1 MCEWLDPDVAILLS
15 CLSRFIRRC
24 LLTTSVKTSFETA
37 VCPSVC
43 TDCRPPVAGS
53 RLPRGGRGWRF
64 QCPPNSRHAL
74 HSLPL
79 LLFQLPLCPEPV
91 ATAAQA
97 GVCGSDESQSRG
109 ITDEGAYCLFK
120 LQLEPPNTIC
130 QIISMVSCSSKEIPL
145 FSVFY
150 TQTRTLLPSNV
161 RLSI

>member
-1 MCEWLDPDVAILLS
+1 MAILLS

-24 LLTTSVKTSFETA
+24 LLTTSGKTSFETA

-43 TDCRPPVAGS
+43 ADCGPPVAGS
-53 RLPRGGRGWRF
+53 RLPRGGRGRRS

-91 ATAAQA
+91 ATAAEA

-109 ITDEGAYCLFK
+109 IIDEGAYCLFM
-120 LQLEPPNTIC
+120 LQFKPPNTIC
-130 QIISMVSCSSKEIPL
+130 QVISMVLCSSKEIP
-145 FSVFY
+145 FISVSY
-150 TQTRTLLPSNV
+150 TQTWTLWPSNV
-161 RLSI
+161 RLSK